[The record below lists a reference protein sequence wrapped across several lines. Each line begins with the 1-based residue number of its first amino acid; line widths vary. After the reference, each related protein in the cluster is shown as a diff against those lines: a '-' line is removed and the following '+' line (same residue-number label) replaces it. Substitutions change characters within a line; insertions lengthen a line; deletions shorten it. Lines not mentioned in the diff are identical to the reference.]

1 MIRYRRAQAD
11 DIATCVQFIAD
22 HPVLGPRYGPAIEHF
37 GGVWLRFL
45 DSDGLFSI
53 VSEETGPG
61 SASRTICAQFASFI
75 SDEFA
80 TDLITPPLKWI
91 GPELVNRCLRGREPV
106 LSDSEVRHANSTD
119 GLNILVWPTGPRSD
133 FENLSELFKG
143 SQAIFFDTYR
153 GFNIKRLQT
162 QATHPVEMLMAV
174 NSGAWY
180 LRDTDST
187 RFQSFQ
193 EPAESIFRKPH
204 MLEVTRDV
212 AAEQPGSW
220 ASLFFAYR
228 KPVIGFTRSEQRL
241 LSAALQGGTDGEL
254 SELLGLSLSAVKKTW
269 ASIYLRVQ
277 SRKPSDAK
285 IELYENVEGD
295 RGKEKKQKLLAYLRE
310 HPEEL
315 RPYSLRLLENGL

>member
-1 MIRYRRAQAD
+1 MIRYRRAQPD
-11 DIATCVQFIAD
+11 DIATCVQVIAD
-22 HPVLGPRYGPAIEHF
+22 HPVLGPRYGSAIERLAT
-37 GGVWLRFL
+37 VWRRFL
-45 DSDGLFSI
+45 GSDALFSI

-61 SASRTICAQFASFI
+61 SASRTICAHFASFI
-75 SDEFA
+75 SDGFA

-91 GPELVNRCLRGREPV
+91 GPELVNRCLQGRAPV

-133 FENLSELFKG
+133 FENLAELFKG
-143 SQAIFFDTYR
+143 SQVIFFDTYR

-180 LRDTDST
+180 LRDTAST

-193 EPAESIFRKPH
+193 EPPESMFRKPH
-204 MLEVTRDV
+204 MLEVTREV

-241 LSAALQGGTDGEL
+241 LSAAMEGGTDGEL
-254 SELLGLSLSAVKKTW
+254 SGLLGISLSAVKKMW
-269 ASIYLRVQ
+269 ASIYLRAQ
-277 SRKPSDAK
+277 SRKPFDVR
-285 IELYENVEGD
+285 IELDESVDGD
-295 RGKEKKQKLLAYLRE
+295 RGKEKKRKLLAYLRE